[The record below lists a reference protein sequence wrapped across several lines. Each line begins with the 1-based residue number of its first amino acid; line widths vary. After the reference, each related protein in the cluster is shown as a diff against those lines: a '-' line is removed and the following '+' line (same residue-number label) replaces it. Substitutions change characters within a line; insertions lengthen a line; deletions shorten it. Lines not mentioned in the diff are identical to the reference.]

1 MRNFKYNRLLNWFLL
16 LSFTLLIILTFYMVG
31 KQLTHYIKN
40 YNPITSI
47 YINSSG
53 EIFISIRYHLKSYLF
68 KSKDRG
74 ESWENITPD
83 FFLKDNDQVNDILF
97 IFGKKEMPGFV
108 GLVSKDSFFIS
119 HDFGITWE
127 RNKYPDDIRVYL
139 ARQNPFSENEIML
152 ASFTGIFFT
161 SNYGKDLSNITNV
174 FNKETESSSF
184 IIKDLKFSKTPG
196 ILYFASYDSL
206 FNSQNG
212 GLTWKKI
219 STSRKYYYQIEI
231 DPENPGHIYAGISNG
246 GILESFNGGYS
257 WEYLD
262 KRLPIKAKENL
273 RCFFLRVSPFDKNL
287 IFGSIE
293 ADDKIKT
300 NLFSKDAGKSWKKMN
315 LKDNLD
321 SGSIMLF
328 TEDLI
333 YLGNSTGNLFISKDS
348 GENWEKLKFNIEGLV
363 K

>member
-1 MRNFKYNRLLNWFLL
+1 
-16 LSFTLLIILTFYMVG
+16 
-31 KQLTHYIKN
+31 
-40 YNPITSI
+40 
-47 YINSSG
+47 
-53 EIFISIRYHLKSYLF
+53 
-68 KSKDRG
+68 
-74 ESWENITPD
+74 
-83 FFLKDNDQVNDILF
+83 
-97 IFGKKEMPGFV
+97 
-108 GLVSKDSFFIS
+108 
-119 HDFGITWE
+119 
-127 RNKYPDDIRVYL
+127 
-139 ARQNPFSENEIML
+139 
-152 ASFTGIFFT
+152 
-161 SNYGKDLSNITNV
+161 
-174 FNKETESSSF
+174 
-184 IIKDLKFSKTPG
+184 
-196 ILYFASYDSL
+196 
-206 FNSQNG
+206 
-212 GLTWKKI
+212 
-219 STSRKYYYQIEI
+219 
-231 DPENPGHIYAGISNG
+231 G

-333 YLGNSTGNLFISKDS
+333 YLGSSTGNLFISKDS